1 LRRAAGLALIA
12 AAAAASP
19 AANISRLIAAFASLS
34 RVSFPE
40 VDPPFRLDFAIANL
54 PLVLAAKDTSNA
66 ERFRFGDEQSRAL
79 PGFPSCKYVKGDRCP
94 SNDPLEH
101 GQRPEVLAVRSAL
114 TADEHPFPTS
124 LLNHETSDHLLS
136 LR

>member
-1 LRRAAGLALIA
+1 MTGKRQDLFGSQQREAVAEVMVLTAP
-12 AAAAASP
+12 SP
-19 AANISRLIAAFASLS
+19 R
-34 RVSFPE
+34 
-40 VDPPFRLDFAIANL
+40 
-54 PLVLAAKDTSNA
+54 
-66 ERFRFGDEQSRAL
+66 
-79 PGFPSCKYVKGDRCP
+79 YVKGDRRQ

-101 GQRPEVLAVRSAL
+101 GQRPEVMAVRSAP